1 MYICSMPPL
10 QEGGPQGLC
19 ISLHG
24 CQLLPLRRAPLEFRK
39 ALTNEALKTEYA
51 DVVAWAKKI
60 VEQHFP
66 AATKV

>member
-1 MYICSMPPL
+1 M
-10 QEGGPQGLC
+10 C